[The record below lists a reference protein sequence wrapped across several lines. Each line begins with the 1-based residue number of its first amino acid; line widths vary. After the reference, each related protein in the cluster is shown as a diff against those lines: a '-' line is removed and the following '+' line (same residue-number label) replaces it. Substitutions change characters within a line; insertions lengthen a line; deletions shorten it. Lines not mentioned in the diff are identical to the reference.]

1 MSDLLET
8 LGNDAATAET
18 VKQKCLE
25 SLDTIDWMHQ
35 INFCKDSTI
44 AEAINFARQGL
55 DGGREG
61 TLQLQPTDLDFHAWM
76 QYAHLCTILYNRTH
90 LPAKYTIIR
99 NCYHSYSEF
108 NANQTM
114 YTIRVYVQNVN

>member
-1 MSDLLET
+1 MSDLLEF
-8 LGNDAATAET
+8 LENDAVTAAA

-25 SLDTIDWMHQ
+25 SMDTIDWMHQ
-35 INFCKDSTI
+35 IQFNKESTV

-61 TLQLQPTDLDFHAWM
+61 TLQLQPVDLDFHAWM

-90 LPAKYTIIR
+90 LPAKFTIIR
-99 NCYHSYSEF
+99 NG
-108 NANQTM
+108 
-114 YTIRVYVQNVN
+114 